1 MFLMCTLFISYY
13 LVQPLMPFLGSVY
26 GVLKCLN
33 GCLSSYG
40 HQLMMGYS
48 PLTTL
53 LRKVS
58 FWLIGVA
65 CVVAMRNQW
74 TTFFFIVSSL
84 MPYGVKFLQC
94 LGFNG

>member
-1 MFLMCTLFISYY
+1 MCALFINYY
-13 LVQPLMPFLGSVY
+13 LVLPLMPFLGSVY

-33 GCLSSYG
+33 ECLSSYE
-40 HQLMMGYS
+40 QKLMMGYS

-65 CVVAMRNQW
+65 CVVVMENQW

-84 MPYGVKFLQC
+84 MSYGVKFLQC

>member
-1 MFLMCTLFISYY
+1 
-13 LVQPLMPFLGSVY
+13 
-26 GVLKCLN
+26 
-33 GCLSSYG
+33 
-40 HQLMMGYS
+40 MMGYS
-48 PLTTL
+48 PLITL

-58 FWLIGVA
+58 FWLIGVV
-65 CVVAMRNQW
+65 CVVVMGNQW

>member
-1 MFLMCTLFISYY
+1 MCALFINYY
-13 LVQPLMPFLGSVY
+13 LVLPLMPFLGSVY
-26 GVLKCLN
+26 GVLRCLN
-33 GCLSSYG
+33 ECLSSCG
-40 HQLMMGYS
+40 QQLMMGYS

-58 FWLIGVA
+58 VWLIGVA
-65 CVVAMRNQW
+65 YVAAMGNQW
-74 TTFFFIVSSL
+74 TIFFFIVSSL

>member
-1 MFLMCTLFISYY
+1 
-13 LVQPLMPFLGSVY
+13 MPSLGSVY
-26 GVLKCLN
+26 GVLRCLN

-40 HQLMMGYS
+40 QKLMMGYLLMMGYS
-48 PLTTL
+48 LLTTL
-53 LRKVS
+53 LRNVS

-65 CVVAMRNQW
+65 CVVVMGNQW

>member
-1 MFLMCTLFISYY
+1 MFLMCAFFISYH
-13 LVQPLMPFLGSVY
+13 LVLPLMPFLGSVY
-26 GVLKCLN
+26 GVLRCLN

-40 HQLMMGYS
+40 QQLMMGYS

-65 CVVAMRNQW
+65 CVVAMGNQW